1 MLENNAPLRLSILVA
16 TMLVISGCDRDEPKP
31 PAPAIEPPSPAIA
44 PGVLTPPVVN
54 RAALIQAANAIA
66 SAEAAGSPA
75 VGESLAGRRF
85 VIRQAFGCSTSG
97 GAGPEGTA
105 GYAWGPEKK
114 VVNLSLTPADW
125 DSAPLMVGAGDW
137 EAVQGYWITRPWMLG
152 EGCPARPAQETGDT
166 PVSPS
171 PMTLGLAAVH
181 AVDSSRLGRRTG
193 RSLDFAVRGAD
204 GQAPIE
210 PVQGYG
216 LVLEGRFVAG
226 PDGRSLRCRSEHPDR
241 RPVCVALTEMDRIAF
256 TDASGAVLAEWRG
269 N

>member
-1 MLENNAPLRLSILVA
+1 MLENNAPLRLSILA
-16 TMLVISGCDRDEPKP
+16 ASILTICGCGREEPTTPTPAAEPPP
-31 PAPAIEPPSPAIA
+31 PAIT

-54 RAALIQAANAIA
+54 RAAFIQAANAIA
-66 SAEAAGSPA
+66 STAAAGSPA

-85 VIRQAFGCSTSG
+85 VIRQAFGC
-97 GAGPEGTA
+97 GASAGAAHEGA
-105 GYAWGPEKK
+105 ASSAWGHERK
-114 VVNLSLTPADW
+114 VLNLSLTPADW
-125 DSAPLMVGAGDW
+125 GSAPLMADAGDW

-152 EGCPARPAQETGDT
+152 EGCPAKAAQETGDT

-193 RSLDFAVRGAD
+193 RSMDFAVRGVD
-204 GQAPIE
+204 GQSPVE
-210 PVQGYG
+210 PVEGYG

-241 RPVCVALTEMDRIAF
+241 RPVCIALTEMDRIAF